1 MPSPSPEAISLGRAF
16 RLALGFQPQRGAAGE
31 HLGKGTG
38 ASLEFQDRRSYMPGD
53 DIRHVDWRALAR
65 TDQVLVRQYREE
77 ILPHVEL
84 LVDASRSMALDS
96 QKQALSLDLA
106 AVLASA
112 AQGQGFR
119 VRVICL
125 GDRVERLEAGE
136 FLGAG
141 IEFDSAR
148 PLQELVHEAG
158 GLLRPGGL
166 RVMLSD
172 FLSPHDPRELLR
184 SLGRGVGGLALVQVL
199 ARQDRDPPRDRALRL
214 TDVERGGELD
224 LVLDEPRRAR
234 YLARL
239 ERLVEGLQAECG
251 RLGARHVMLDASNSL
266 GQHCRSELMRAGLL
280 APA

>member
-1 MPSPSPEAISLGRAF
+1 MPSPSPEALSLGRAY
-16 RLALGFQPQRGAAGE
+16 RLALGFEPKRGGTGE
-31 HLGKGTG
+31 HLAKGTG
-38 ASLEFQDRRSYMPGD
+38 ASLEFQDRRNYMPGD

-65 TDQVLVRQYREE
+65 TNQVLVRQYREE

-84 LVDASRSMALDS
+84 LLDASRSMALDP
-96 QKQALSLDLA
+96 QKEDLSLNLA

-119 VRVICL
+119 VRVIRL
-125 GDRVERLEAGE
+125 GERVERLEAGE

-141 IEFDSAR
+141 LEFDSAR
-148 PLQELVHEAG
+148 PLQELVREAG

-166 RVMLSD
+166 RILLSD

-199 ARQDRDPPRDRALRL
+199 AKGDLDPPRDSALRV
-214 TDVERGGELD
+214 TDVELGEHLD
-224 LVLDEPRRAR
+224 LVLDGPLRAR

-239 ERLVEGLQAECG
+239 ERLIDGLQSECG
-251 RLGARHVMLDASNSL
+251 RLGALHVKLDASQPL
-266 GQHCRSELMRAGLL
+266 GELCRSVLMRAGLL